1 MFCHRKR
8 RADGTH
14 VWRRNLMRPG
24 RPNAG
29 CLAGI
34 ASSSWGV
41 AFSLGLLAGA
51 GCAGPPIANTDSV
64 VVFLDG
70 AGWSGSH
77 RRVEAGLRAAGYRG
91 HVESFAWSS
100 LLGPGPEHLL
110 VARKKRKARQLAE
123 RIAEYRQRKPGG
135 ELHLM
140 GLSAGSAVVVFALEQ
155 LPANVAV
162 DNVVLFSPSISAK
175 HDLSVAME
183 HVNGHLYATSSPYD
197 KILAGVFANADG
209 VAGRPAGL
217 HGLRVPSR
225 VKRYDLYARVVNLP
239 WRPAYA
245 DLGWNG
251 SHTGVT
257 RREFVQ
263 HVIAPRI
270 LSNGP
275 RPLDRPMAP
284 DWISARN
291 RTASTAN

>member
-1 MFCHRKR
+1 M
-8 RADGTH
+8 
-14 VWRRNLMRPG
+14 
-24 RPNAG
+24 
-29 CLAGI
+29 
-34 ASSSWGV
+34 GV
-41 AFSLGLLAGA
+41 AFSIGLLAGT
-51 GCAGPPIANTDSV
+51 GCAGPPIANTNSV
-64 VVFLDG
+64 VIFLDG

-77 RRVEAGLRAAGYRG
+77 RRVQEGLRAAGYRG

-100 LLGPGPEHLL
+100 LLGPGPDHLL
-110 VARKKRKARQLAE
+110 VARKKRKARRLAQ
-123 RIAEYRQRKPGG
+123 RITEYRQRKPNG

-140 GLSAGSAVVVFALEQ
+140 GLSAGSAVVVFAREQ
-155 LPANVAV
+155 LPANVTV
-162 DNVVLFSPSISAK
+162 NNVVLFSPSISAK
-175 HDLSVAME
+175 HDLSVAMA

-197 KILAGVFANADG
+197 KLLAGVFANADG

-225 VKRYDLYARVVNLP
+225 VKRYDLYTRVVNLP

-257 RREFVQ
+257 RPAFVQ
-263 HVIAPRI
+263 QVIAPRI

-284 DWISARN
+284 DWISALN
-291 RTASTAN
+291 RSTTSAVN

>member
-1 MFCHRKR
+1 MC
-8 RADGTH
+8 RASRAKNVG
-14 VWRRNLMRPG
+14 RANLLRTG
-24 RPNAG
+24 RPSTECLTGNA
-29 CLAGI
+29 LSAL
-34 ASSSWGV
+34 GV
-41 AFSLGLLAGA
+41 AFSIGLLACA
-51 GCAGPPIANTDSV
+51 GCAGPPIANTNSV

-77 RRVEAGLRAAGYRG
+77 RRVEEGLRAAGYRG

-100 LLGPGPEHLL
+100 LLGPGPDHLL
-110 VARKKRKARQLAE
+110 VARKRRKARQLAR
-123 RIAEYRQRKPGG
+123 RITEYRQRKPNG

-175 HDLSVAME
+175 HDLSIAME
-183 HVNGHLYATSSPYD
+183 HVHGHLYATSSPYD

-209 VAGRPAGL
+209 VAGPPAGL
-217 HGLRVPSR
+217 HGFRVPSR

-257 RREFVQ
+257 RRTFVQ
-263 HVIAPRI
+263 QVIAPRI

-275 RPLDRPMAP
+275 RPLNRPMAP

-291 RTASTAN
+291 RNITSAVN